1 MFLLVLV
8 GLMAMSR
15 GEAEQLIA
23 AVTPLVPL
31 PEDAVKA
38 AYLLRFTRYVEWP
51 EATFR
56 SPEDPLVIGVLG
68 DNPFGDVLERTV
80 EGQTTNH
87 RPIEVRVVQ
96 DVEEAARCQLV
107 FIARGQPQQGMW
119 LQALQK
125 RPVLTV
131 TESAQGLAEGA
142 VLALVLDAGPRGQRV
157 SFQASLIAAQQA
169 KLKIS
174 ASMLASASMVVRPP
188 SKEKEGM

>member
-1 MFLLVLV
+1 MLCWLLT
-8 GLMAMSR
+8 GLFAMAR
-15 GEAEQLIA
+15 GEAEPVLA
-23 AVTPLVPL
+23 AVTPMVPV
-31 PEDAVKA
+31 PQYNVKA

-68 DNPFGDVLERTV
+68 DNPFDDVLERTM

-87 RPIEVRVVQ
+87 RRIEVRVVR
-96 DVEEAARCQLV
+96 DVEEAAKCQLV
-107 FIARGQPQQGMW
+107 FIARGQPKQGMW

-125 RPVLTV
+125 LPVLTV
-131 TESAQGLAEGA
+131 VESAQGLAEGA
-142 VLALVLDAGPRGQRV
+142 VLALILDSGPRGPRV

-174 ASMLASASMVVRPP
+174 ASMLASASMVVRP
-188 SKEKEGM
+188 STKEKEPM

>member
-23 AVTPLVPL
+23 AVTPLVPV
-31 PEDAVKA
+31 PQYAVKA